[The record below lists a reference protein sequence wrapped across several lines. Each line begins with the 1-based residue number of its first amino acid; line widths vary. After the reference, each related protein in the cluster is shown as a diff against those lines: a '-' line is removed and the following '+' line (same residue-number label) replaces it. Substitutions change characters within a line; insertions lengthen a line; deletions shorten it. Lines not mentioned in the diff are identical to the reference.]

1 MTRVQRSPLDH
12 GLAGEGQK
20 LRDLSLHLLDILMNS
35 IRAEATHM
43 TVIVHKDDNSDMLTI
58 RIIDNGKGM
67 SPELLSR
74 VTDPFATTR
83 TTRKVGLGIPLFKE
97 SCELTGGTLEIRS
110 TVGNGTELVASMRIH
125 SIDRLP
131 LGDWGETLAG
141 LIQSHPDLD
150 FTITF
155 DSSGGERVTI
165 DTQDIRT
172 RMDGVPLSSL
182 DVYVFLRDYIG
193 EQQEQILGGL

>member
-1 MTRVQRSPLDH
+1 MTRVQRSLLDR
-12 GLAGEGQK
+12 GLAEEGQT

-35 IRAEATHM
+35 IRAEAKNM
-43 TVIVHKDDNSDMLTI
+43 TVIVQSDVTSDMLTI
-58 RIIDNGKGM
+58 CIIDDGKGM

-97 SCELTGGTLEIRS
+97 SCELAGGGLTIQS
-110 TVGNGTELVASMRIH
+110 TVGIGTEVSAFMRLH

-131 LGDWGETLAG
+131 MGDWGETLAG
-141 LIQSHPDLD
+141 LIRSYPDLD
-150 FTITF
+150 FSVRFESIGVG
-155 DSSGGERVTI
+155 SVTI
-165 DTQDIRT
+165 DTLNIRE
-172 RMDGVPLSSL
+172 RLDGVPLSSM